1 MKLDL
6 YIYYKKYYQRWY
18 KNPQDDNLFEMKEI
32 SHRIALLIHKNIRN
46 VDDRHITQALE
57 LAEELFKIEKI
68 YSNFTN
74 FSVDIINALN
84 KKDFEVNVPHQV
96 AHRWNFNP
104 EFSAFIYVAIS
115 DFRPHECK
123 LGVTTLS
130 PEIRANK
137 YTTKYGYR
145 ITIYNYVDAIN
156 PYEIEAKIA
165 NDLSNLRVSKNTE
178 GDSIEWYRIK
188 PSEMFAIVQNE
199 INK

>member
-1 MKLDL
+1 MIGILLKLWSQQKN
-6 YIYYKKYYQRWY
+6 YFKQKKSTA
-18 KNPQDDNLFEMKEI
+18 I
-32 SHRIALLIHKNIRN
+32 SQIS
-46 VDDRHITQALE
+46 Q
-57 LAEELFKIEKI
+57 
-68 YSNFTN
+68 
-74 FSVDIINALN
+74 VDIINALN

-115 DFRPHECK
+115 DFRPRECK

-165 NDLSNLRVSKNTE
+165 NDLSSLRVSKNTE
-178 GDSIEWYRIK
+178 GDSIEWYRME

-199 INK
+199 INKQVAIFIYLFKWFERDETVS